1 MEVAASSGAR
11 PALKQKGASDQ
22 RGLGCAQML
31 SPYTGRRVCGR
42 IAGVRPSDGRV
53 RSRYGDGSRRAVDQS
68 ACREAR
74 PGRRPVA
81 RPPTSAMPFEEKDTR
96 PTPPRGNRQGT
107 HTPGATCKNS
117 RAGDG
122 PDFRL
127 RPAHSSCM
135 SAGVHATHPAIPRTV
150 PTVNVRGA
158 SPRCALRGSRRNGAP
173 DPLAAN
179 AATRD
184 SAPFS
189 ADDSR
194 APPVTSRA
202 PARSTPCSQR
212 AGARPRRRLILP
224 AARRDGLGRHAAQRR
239 TFTSRRMGGSRHE
252 VGTRRPGRVHT
263 VQVWVRRLRHC
274 PQATGQCHGR
284 WLYGL
289 GVHRTWGGTVGS
301 TT

>member
-1 MEVAASSGAR
+1 M
-11 PALKQKGASDQ
+11 
-22 RGLGCAQML
+22 GCAQML

-81 RPPTSAMPFEEKDTR
+81 RPPTSAMHFEEKDTP

-135 SAGVHATHPAIPRTV
+135 SASVHVTRSRWRTR
-150 PTVNVRGA
+150 TAGELQGADARRG
-158 SPRCALRGSRRNGAP
+158 
-173 DPLAAN
+173 D
-179 AATRD
+179 
-184 SAPFS
+184 
-189 ADDSR
+189 
-194 APPVTSRA
+194 
-202 PARSTPCSQR
+202 
-212 AGARPRRRLILP
+212 AGARWPKPLDV
-224 AARRDGLGRHAAQRR
+224 AMSAR
-239 TFTSRRMGGSRHE
+239 SRRALSRAAAS
-252 VGTRRPGRVHT
+252 G
-263 VQVWVRRLRHC
+263 
-274 PQATGQCHGR
+274 
-284 WLYGL
+284 
-289 GVHRTWGGTVGS
+289 
-301 TT
+301 